1 MKLSVRCCLDEEEIA
16 EIIAKEKRIYES
28 AGLEIE
34 EMEIIETCPGDIN
47 VRCVVRDKKS
57 VKQILGSKAQNLVM
71 NQN

>member
-1 MKLSVRCCLDEEEIA
+1 MKLSVRCCLDEKEIA

-34 EMEIIETCPGDIN
+34 EMEIIEICPGDTN
-47 VRCVVRDKKS
+47 VRCVIRDKKP